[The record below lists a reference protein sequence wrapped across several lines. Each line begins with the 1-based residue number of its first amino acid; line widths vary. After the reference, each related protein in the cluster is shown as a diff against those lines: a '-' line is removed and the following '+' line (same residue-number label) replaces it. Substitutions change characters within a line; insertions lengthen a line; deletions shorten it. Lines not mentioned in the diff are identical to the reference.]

1 MRILPPMSDKPA
13 KTSGGEIVRRAGV
26 VATGT
31 LTSRILGA
39 VRDAVVAAVFALGAT
54 DAFWLAFTIPNAL
67 RVLLGEGAV
76 SAAFIPVFTEVRDRE
91 SMARAKE
98 FYGNLIGA
106 MAVVLLV
113 VTVVGIACA
122 PWIVK
127 GYAWGFQRDE
137 ALFETTVALTR
148 LLFPYIFLMGISA
161 LMMGA
166 LYASKRFAA
175 PAFAPALLNISLI
188 AAALLLAPVLVELG
202 WPAIF
207 ALAVGALLGGAL
219 QIVAQLPSLQKANL
233 IVRPRIGFSD
243 IYVRKCAR
251 LMVPLLAG
259 LGVYQLNVL
268 LSRLFASFLPTG
280 SVSYLYYGQ
289 RLAEIPQGMFALA
302 IASAALPSLSDAVAK
317 GDEEEAK
324 RLFRHALR
332 LSLFVAVPAAVALAV
347 LAEPTATVFFGRGRY
362 DAAAIHET
370 TRSLVW
376 QAAGIWAVAS
386 VRTIVP
392 MFHAHNDTRTPVIA
406 SAFNLVS
413 FVILSLVLMGPMQH
427 AGLAAATTAAAVTQ
441 LVALLWLLHR
451 RSGDLGLAEVNA
463 SVLRIVVASAV
474 MGAVVWMGASFG
486 QWRNGGNDPRN
497 LAVFG
502 ATVVIGLL
510 TYLGVAAALG
520 SPELRDLKAAIQRRV
535 RA

>member
-1 MRILPPMSDKPA
+1 MSDKPA

-76 SAAFIPVFTEVRDRE
+76 SAAFVPVFTEVRERE
-91 SMARAKE
+91 SMARAKQ

-113 VTVVGIACA
+113 VTVLGIACA

-127 GYAWGFQRDE
+127 AYAWGFQRDE

-175 PAFAPALLNISLI
+175 PSFAPALLNICLI
-188 AAALLLAPVLVELG
+188 AAALLLAPMLVELG

-219 QIVAQLPSLQKANL
+219 QIIAQLPSLRKANL
-233 IVRPRIGFSD
+233 IVRPRIGFGD
-243 IYVRKCAR
+243 IHVRKCAR

-406 SAFNLVS
+406 SAFNLVA
-413 FVILSLVLMGPMQH
+413 FVALSLVLMGPMQH
-427 AGLAAATTAAAVTQ
+427 AGLAAATTAAATIQ
-441 LVALLWLLHR
+441 LVALLWLLHK

-474 MGAVVWMGASFG
+474 MGAVVWTGASLG
-486 QWRNGGNDPRN
+486 QWSNGGNDPRN
-497 LAVFG
+497 VAVFG

-520 SPELRDLKAAIQRRV
+520 SPELRDLKAAIERRI

>member
-1 MRILPPMSDKPA
+1 MSAKPDR
-13 KTSGGEIVRRAGV
+13 TSGGEIVRRAGV

-31 LTSRILGA
+31 LSSRILGA

-76 SAAFIPVFTEVRDRE
+76 SAAFVPVFTEVRERE
-91 SMARAKE
+91 GMARAKE
-98 FYGNLIGA
+98 FYRNLIGA

-113 VTVVGIACA
+113 VTLFGIVGA

-137 ALFETTVALTR
+137 ALFATTVALTR

-188 AAALLLAPVLVELG
+188 AGALLLAPLFLQFG

-219 QIVAQLPSLQKANL
+219 QIVAQLPSLRKENL

-332 LSLFVAVPAAVALAV
+332 LSLFVAVPATVALVV
-347 LAEPTATVFFGRGRY
+347 LAEPATTMFFGRGQY
-362 DAAAIHET
+362 DSAAVHQT

-376 QAAGIWAVAS
+376 QAGGIWAVAS

-406 SAFNLVS
+406 SACNLVA
-413 FVILSLVLMGPMQH
+413 FVTLSLLLMGPMQH
-427 AGLAAATTAAAVTQ
+427 AGLAAATTAAAITQ
-441 LVALLWLLHR
+441 LVALLWLLRR
-451 RSGDLGLAEVNA
+451 RSGDLGMAEVTA
-463 SVLRIVVASAV
+463 SAFRVLAASAV
-474 MGAVVWMGASFG
+474 MGGVVWLGAG
-486 QWRNGGNDPRN
+486 LGEWDAGGNDPRN
-497 LAVFG
+497 LAVFA
-502 ATVVIGLL
+502 ATTAAGLL
-510 TYLGVAAALG
+510 TYLAAASALG
-520 SPELRDLKAAIQRRV
+520 SPELRDLRAAIQRRV

>member
-13 KTSGGEIVRRAGV
+13 RTSRGEIVRRAGV

-31 LTSRILGA
+31 LASRLLGA
-39 VRDAVVAAVFALGAT
+39 VRDAVVAAVFALAAT

-76 SAAFIPVFTEVRDRE
+76 SAAFVPVYTEVRQRE
-91 SMARAKE
+91 GMQRAKE
-98 FYGNLIGA
+98 FYRNLVGA
-106 MAVVLLV
+106 MSVVLLAVTLIGV
-113 VTVVGIACA
+113 VFA
-122 PWIVK
+122 PWVVK

-137 ALFETTVALTR
+137 ALFDTTIGLTR

-175 PAFAPALLNISLI
+175 PSFAPALLNIGLI
-188 AAALLLAPVLVELG
+188 AAAWLIAPWFDEIG
-202 WPAIF
+202 WPAIY

-219 QIVAQLPSLQKANL
+219 QLVAQLPALHDVNL
-233 IVRPRIGFSD
+233 IVRPRIGFD
-243 IYVRKCAR
+243 DHYVRKCAR

-268 LSRLFASFLPTG
+268 LSRLFASFLPIG

-302 IASAALPSLSDAVAK
+302 IASAALPSLSDAVAR

-324 RLFRHALR
+324 RLFRQALG
-332 LSLFVAVPAAVALAV
+332 LSLFIAVPAAVALTV
-347 LAEPTATVFFGRGRY
+347 LSEPAATVFFGRGRY

-370 TRSLVW
+370 ARSLVW

-406 SAFNLVS
+406 SAFNLVA
-413 FVILSLVLMGPMQH
+413 FVTLSVVLMEPMQH
-427 AGLAAATTAAAVTQ
+427 VGLAAATTAAAVVQ
-441 LVALLWLLHR
+441 LVALLWLLR
-451 RSGDLGLAEVNA
+451 LRSGPLGMTEVTT
-463 SVLRIVVASAV
+463 SVIRIVLASAV
-474 MGAVVWMGASFG
+474 MGLVVWAGARLG
-486 QWRNGGNDPRN
+486 QWDKGGNDPRN
-497 LAVFG
+497 LVVFG
-502 ATVVIGLL
+502 ATGVVGAL
-510 TYLGVAAALG
+510 TYLAVAAALG
-520 SPELRDLKAAIQRRV
+520 SPELRALKNVIQRRL

>member
-1 MRILPPMSDKPA
+1 MRILPPMSTKPA

-76 SAAFIPVFTEVRDRE
+76 SAAFVPVFTEVRERE
-91 SMARAKE
+91 GMARAKE
-98 FYGNLIGA
+98 FYRNLVGA

-113 VTVVGIACA
+113 VTVAGVAGA
-122 PWIVK
+122 PWLVK

-175 PAFAPALLNISLI
+175 PAFAPMWLNICLI
-188 AAALLLAPVLVELG
+188 GAALLLAPMFVEFG

-207 ALAVGALLGGAL
+207 ALAIGALLGGAL
-219 QIVAQLPSLQKANL
+219 QIVAQLPSLAKEKL
-233 IVRPRIGFSD
+233 IIRPRVGFRD

-251 LMVPLLAG
+251 LMVPLMAG

-332 LSLFVAVPAAVALAV
+332 LSLFVAVPATVALVV
-347 LAEPTATVFFGRGRY
+347 LAEPAATVFFGRGHY

-376 QAAGIWAVAS
+376 QASGIWAVAS

-406 SAFNLVS
+406 SAFNLVV
-413 FVILSLVLMGPMQH
+413 FVGLSLALMGPMQH

-441 LVALLWLLHR
+441 LVALLWLLR
-451 RSGDLGLAEVNA
+451 KRSGDLGMAEVRSSA
-463 SVLRIVVASAV
+463 LRVLVASGV
-474 MGAVVWMGASFG
+474 MGGVVWAGARFG
-486 QWRNGGNDPRN
+486 HWENGGNDPRN
-497 LAVFG
+497 LAVF
-502 ATVVIGLL
+502 AVTVLVGLG
-510 TYLGVAAALG
+510 TYLAVAAALG
-520 SPELRDLKAAIQRRV
+520 SPELRDLRAAIQRRV

>member
-1 MRILPPMSDKPA
+1 MSDKPA
-13 KTSGGEIVRRAGV
+13 KTSDGEIVRRAGV

-76 SAAFIPVFTEVRDRE
+76 SAAFVPVFTEVRERE
-91 SMARAKE
+91 SLARAKQ
-98 FYGNLIGA
+98 FYGNLFGA
-106 MAVVLLV
+106 MAAVLLV

-175 PAFAPALLNISLI
+175 PAFAPALLNICLI
-188 AAALLLAPVLVELG
+188 AAALLLAPMLVELG

-207 ALAVGALLGGAL
+207 ALAVGALLGGVL
-219 QIVAQLPSLQKANL
+219 QIIAQLPSLRKANL
-233 IVRPRIGFSD
+233 IVRPRIGFGD
-243 IYVRKCAR
+243 IHVRKCAR

-406 SAFNLVS
+406 SAFNLVA
-413 FVILSLVLMGPMQH
+413 FVALSLVLMGPMQH
-427 AGLAAATTAAAVTQ
+427 AGLAAATTAAAVVQ
-441 LVALLWLLHR
+441 LVALLWLLHK

-474 MGAVVWMGASFG
+474 MGAVVWTGASLG
-486 QWRNGGNDPRN
+486 QWSNGGNDPRN
-497 LAVFG
+497 VGVFG

-520 SPELRDLKAAIQRRV
+520 SPELRDLKAAIERRV

>member
-1 MRILPPMSDKPA
+1 MSDKPA

-76 SAAFIPVFTEVRDRE
+76 SAAFIPVFTEVRERE

-175 PAFAPALLNISLI
+175 SAFAPALLNISLI

-219 QIVAQLPSLQKANL
+219 QIVAQLPSLRKENL
-233 IVRPRIGFSD
+233 MVRPRIGFSD
-243 IYVRKCAR
+243 IYVRKCVR

-406 SAFNLVS
+406 SAFNLVC

-441 LVALLWLLHR
+441 LVALLWLLRR
-451 RSGDLGLAEVNA
+451 RSGGLGLAEVNA

-474 MGAVVWMGASFG
+474 MGAVVWTGASLG
-486 QWRNGGNDPRN
+486 RWGNGGNDPRN

-502 ATVVIGLL
+502 VTVVIGLL